1 MPRTVKAK
9 RSDINGDAIRRF
21 LHIRTK
27 RSTKKYASRSSPAYS
42 ANEHCGKVKKG
53 NDGKMYRSTPDKNNV
68 CRWKKVNQT
77 KSP

>member
-9 RSDINGDAIRRF
+9 RRRRDINGDAIRRF

-42 ANEHCGKVKKG
+42 ANEHCGKIKKG
-53 NDGKMYRSTPDKNNV
+53 NDGKMYISTPDKNNV
-68 CRWKKVNQT
+68 CRWKKVV
-77 KSP
+77 S